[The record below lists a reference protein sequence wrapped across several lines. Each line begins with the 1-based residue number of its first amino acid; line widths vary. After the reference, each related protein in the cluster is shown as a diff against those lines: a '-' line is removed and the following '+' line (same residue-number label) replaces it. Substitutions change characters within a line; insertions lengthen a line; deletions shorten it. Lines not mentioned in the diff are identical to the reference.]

1 VVIMVVA
8 AVVAGGPAAAHA
20 PAPATVCTI
29 SDQRVTEVSGM
40 VATASGYVVVNDSNL
55 DRSRVRI
62 FTLDTGCAV
71 VSSVSYPSTARD
83 PEDVAVARDGTVWV
97 ADIGDN
103 STASG
108 GSANRRGTI
117 ALWSLPAGA
126 KQPIIHRFTYPDGLP
141 RDAEALLLSGDGTPV
156 IVTKEPA
163 GEVYVP
169 DGKVQAN
176 NTTGVKLR
184 RVGAFTP
191 AKTATPN
198 PLGFIGVELVT
209 GGAVSPD
216 GRRAVVRTMSDAY
229 EFDVP
234 DGDVAK
240 AITTGTPRITPLPN
254 EPQGEAICYSADG
267 RSLLTASDEPGPTT
281 VLRYTPAAPAASP
294 SPAAPPSPS
303 TVVAQAGKTAVPSE
317 LSLSDLTWIV
327 AAAGGLGFILFVW
340 GLVALRLHRRRA

>member
-1 VVIMVVA
+1 
-8 AVVAGGPAAAHA
+8 
-20 PAPATVCTI
+20 
-29 SDQRVTEVSGM
+29 
-40 VATASGYVVVNDSNL
+40 
-55 DRSRVRI
+55 
-62 FTLDTGCAV
+62 
-71 VSSVSYPSTARD
+71 
-83 PEDVAVARDGTVWV
+83 
-97 ADIGDN
+97 
-103 STASG
+103 
-108 GSANRRGTI
+108 
-117 ALWSLPAGA
+117 
-126 KQPIIHRFTYPDGLP
+126 
-141 RDAEALLLSGDGTPV
+141 
-156 IVTKEPA
+156 
-163 GEVYVP
+163 
-169 DGKVQAN
+169 
-176 NTTGVKLR
+176 
-184 RVGAFTP
+184 
-191 AKTATPN
+191 
-198 PLGFIGVELVT
+198 
-209 GGAVSPD
+209 
-216 GRRAVVRTMSDAY
+216 VVRTMSDAY